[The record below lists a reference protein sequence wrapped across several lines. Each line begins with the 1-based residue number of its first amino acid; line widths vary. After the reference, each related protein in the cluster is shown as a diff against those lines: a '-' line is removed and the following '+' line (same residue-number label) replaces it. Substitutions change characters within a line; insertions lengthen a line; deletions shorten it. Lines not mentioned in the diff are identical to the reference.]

1 MDPRAHYPT
10 AQTKSTSI
18 YGFDL
23 SRYVSEGAA
32 ASGSAHAAAVHALTH
47 GGLYPQAHALDA
59 LGLYD
64 RAALTVLERHP
75 QLHAVAQQSDCPQAT
90 LQLYVNTLG
99 RLHIRPVS
107 QSPVRYDE
115 ADTTTVV
122 GYVAAD
128 AAVLAEIDHAHSE
141 LLAREAA
148 AQAEI
153 KTSVD
158 ALHARGELP
167 AVLEEVIDHIE
178 HVESV
183 CFYVRDRFFAL
194 IERYVNLIDDKR
206 NKGFLSALRD
216 KPYEAW
222 DADEV
227 LVVAALHALFL
238 SGRSVRFEE
247 FNGIQLS
254 AHRFLQRLREI
265 GDAYTAVGCG
275 ITVPPELDLFERA
288 RLVRQQTFRAVGQ
301 PWLRYRWIYG
311 LNFQKTERVLPSMA
325 TTESPDAW
333 WQEFS
338 EDFAQLVGEERPPSE
353 HVGMALLAHACL
365 SRDVAGVPCDRG
377 SEAVTSWLEYLM
389 EKTVASAVRATQS
402 DYGMSSSLRNIGQLV
417 TYDEKTLNDVI
428 HAMTPASF
436 FTCFVSDRLI
446 PRMGTEDAHAIASS
460 VQKRMMF
467 NRWHFIPG
475 NLERPLIRS
484 NRHWYYP
491 PLVPDIA
498 IHADMHRAAH
508 NKARVKYSVRS
519 PGPDMSRPAL
529 TIGGERFRGFYDV
542 RVVRMEGD
550 EFTTDDI
557 LRTRRRTLW
566 LEGVYAA
573 LTAYLMSPGSKQLQ
587 VAGFQVGKYLDLG
600 APSEPEAAEQ
610 APIGYLAADAARV
623 STGAG
628 WAS

>member
-1 MDPRAHYPT
+1 MDPRAHHPT
-10 AQTKSTSI
+10 VQNKSTSI
-18 YGFDL
+18 YGFDV
-23 SRYVSEGAA
+23 SRYVSGGSAGD
-32 ASGSAHAAAVHALTH
+32 GSAHDAAVHALTH
-47 GGLYPQAHALDA
+47 GGMYPIDHAVDA

-64 RAALTVLERHP
+64 RAALAVFQRHP
-75 QLHAVAQQSDCPQAT
+75 QLEITALQSDCPQAT

-115 ADTTTVV
+115 ADTTTMV
-122 GYVAAD
+122 GYVAA
-128 AAVLAEIDHAHSE
+128 APALLAEIDAAHTA
-141 LLAREAA
+141 LLALEAT

-153 KTSVD
+153 KASLDGV
-158 ALHARGELP
+158 HARGELP

-183 CFYVRDRFFAL
+183 CFFVRDRFFAL

-216 KPYEAW
+216 KPYDTW

-265 GDAYTAVGCG
+265 GDAYSAAGCG
-275 ITVPPELDLFERA
+275 LDVPPELDLFERA
-288 RLVRQQTFRAVGQ
+288 RTVRQQTFRAVGQ
-301 PWLRYRWIYG
+301 PYLRYRWIYG
-311 LNFQKTERVLPSMA
+311 MNFQKSERVLPSMES
-325 TTESPDAW
+325 TESPDAW
-333 WQEFS
+333 WQEFK
-338 EDFAQLVGEERPPSE
+338 EDYVQLVGDEQPPSE
-353 HVGMALLAHACL
+353 HVGMSLLAHACL
-365 SRDVAGVPCDRG
+365 SRDVAGVPCGLG
-377 SEAVTSWLEYLM
+377 SDAVNGWLEYLM
-389 EKTVASAVRATQS
+389 EKCVASATRATGA
-402 DYGMSSSLRNIGQLV
+402 DYGMSSSLRNIRQLV
-417 TYDEKTLNDVI
+417 TYDEKALSDVI

-446 PRMGTEDAHAIASS
+446 PRMGADDAAMIASS

-475 NLERPLIRS
+475 NLERPLIS
-484 NRHWYYP
+484 AKRHWYYP
-491 PLVPDIA
+491 PLIPDIA

-529 TIGGERFRGFYDV
+529 TIAGERFRGFYDV

-550 EFTTDDI
+550 EFTTDDV
-557 LRTRRRTLW
+557 LRVRRRTLW
-566 LEGVYAA
+566 LEAVYVA

-587 VAGFQVGKYLDLG
+587 VTGFQVGQYLDLG
-600 APSEPEAAEQ
+600 APKDPDAEQ
-610 APIGYLAADAARV
+610 TPIGYRPAEPVRLAE
-623 STGAG
+623 G